1 VEAPLEDTGTAPQ
14 GRARPRI
21 TKLTHSPR
29 RPDTTDHIRL
39 EVEAEDPDGS
49 PVRFKYLWYINDQK
63 RVSLTRD
70 NLPAQKTKRGDRIY
84 CEVRALDTDDEE
96 AFRKS
101 STIEIVNAPP
111 TLVDPSPVRDL
122 NGLRLHAD
130 DPDGDPLTFSLTG
143 GPAGM
148 TIDAK
153 TGRIEYKGSQNEK
166 GGEYNILVK
175 VDDGFGGSANWEF
188 GVGVSAGSAAQAKAD
203 AEAGTGEKAEGST
216 DPSQDGASGGDKKR
230 ERRRTAW

>member
-1 VEAPLEDTGTAPQ
+1 MEDTGTAPQ

-21 TKLTHSPR
+21 TKLSHSPR
-29 RPDTTDHIRL
+29 RPNTTDHIRL
-39 EVEAEDPDGS
+39 EVEAEDPDGT

-101 STIEIVNAPP
+101 STIEILNAPP
-111 TLVDPSPVRDL
+111 TLIDPSPVRDL
-122 NGLRLHAD
+122 NGLKLHAD
-130 DPDGDPLTFSLTG
+130 DPDGDPLTFSLSG

-148 TIDAK
+148 TIGAK
-153 TGRIEYKGSQNEK
+153 TGRIEYKGSKDEK
-166 GGEYNILVK
+166 GGEYKILVK
-175 VDDGFGGSANWEF
+175 VDDGFGGSANWDF
-188 GVGVSAGSAAQAKAD
+188 GIGVSAGSSAQAKAD
-203 AEAGTGEKAEGST
+203 AKAGKAGKAGEADGST
-216 DPSQDGASGGDKKR
+216 APSQDDGSGGEQKR